1 MVSAL
6 AFELSIPQLP
16 NMLCHFLFV
25 QLNPNDPC
33 DLLQIPLV
41 NCPQYD
47 ERISVFNSVFKVF
60 APSNLSGI
68 GGMHHEHIHAC
79 PAWRKEHPHYDC
91 IFVNTN
97 LDLEGMRGMDVAR
110 VLTFFSFT
118 YRAETYPCAVV
129 QWFNTLR
136 ELPDDNTSMWMVQP
150 AHHANNAPH
159 IAIIHVDSIYHA
171 AHFIPIYGSQ
181 FVSPNLPAL
190 SDI

>member
-1 MVSAL
+1 MK
-6 AFELSIPQLP
+6 E
-16 NMLCHFLFV
+16 
-25 QLNPNDPC
+25 
-33 DLLQIPLV
+33 
-41 NCPQYD
+41 
-47 ERISVFNSVFKVF
+47 SVFLIQCSRFF

-97 LDLEGMRGMDVAR
+97 LDLEGMRGMDVAW

-159 IAIIHVDSIYHA
+159 IAIIISKFRLFLFTTYSHFSPPSHASIEKLEPTY
-171 AHFIPIYGSQ
+171 
-181 FVSPNLPAL
+181 L
-190 SDI
+190 SRSLYSFWAFRELFRLIFMNQLKMLISKAWYRQKKVE